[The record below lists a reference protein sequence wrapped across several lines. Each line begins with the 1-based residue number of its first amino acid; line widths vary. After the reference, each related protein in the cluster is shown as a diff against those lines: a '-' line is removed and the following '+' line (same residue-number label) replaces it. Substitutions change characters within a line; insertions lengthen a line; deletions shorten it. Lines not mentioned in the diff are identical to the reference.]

1 MERVGRR
8 RVLRWAAGALA
19 GGLLATIAGCAGDQ
33 EEDAMTPTSTGGASP
48 PGGGRGRLR
57 LDLRTP
63 TGGAVAGTT
72 SLGVASTRD
81 ALLRV
86 PAGAPD
92 GAPSP
97 LVLLLHGAGGDA
109 AGGMSL
115 LADLAD
121 EAGVVLV
128 AIASRGPT
136 WDVLVDDF
144 GVDVDMAGR
153 SLEAAS
159 ERVAV
164 DPGRLAIGGFSDGA
178 SYALSLGLT
187 NGDVF
192 GHVLALSPGFAAPAD
207 EIGRPRC
214 YVSHGTRD
222 AVLPIDRCSRRI
234 VPSLRSRGY
243 DVTYTEFDGAHE
255 VPPPIAREALGSF
268 LTR

>member
-1 MERVGRR
+1 M
-8 RVLRWAAGALA
+8 LRWSAGALA
-19 GGLLATIAGCAGDQ
+19 GGLLATVTGCSTDD
-33 EEDAMTPTSTGGASP
+33 EEAAMTSTSTGGGP
-48 PGGGRGRLR
+48 PTGGGRGRLR

-63 TGGAVAGTT
+63 PGDVVPGTT
-72 SLGVASTRD
+72 SLGVTSTRD

-86 PAGAPD
+86 PAGAD
-92 GAPSP
+92 GTPSP

-109 AGGMSL
+109 TGGMSL

-121 EAGVVLV
+121 DAGVVLV
-128 AIASRGPT
+128 AISSRGPT

-144 GVDVDMAGR
+144 GVDVDVAGR
-153 SLEAAS
+153 ALEAAS

-164 DPGRLAIGGFSDGA
+164 DPGRLAVGGFSDGA

-207 EIGRPRC
+207 EVGRPRC

-222 AVLPIDRCSRRI
+222 GVLPIDRCSRRI
-234 VPSLRSRGY
+234 VPSLRARGY
-243 DVTYTEFDGAHE
+243 DVAYTEFDGGHE
-255 VPPPIAREALGSF
+255 VPPTIAREALASF
-268 LTR
+268 TAQ

>member
-1 MERVGRR
+1 MLGWTV
-8 RVLRWAAGALA
+8 GALA
-19 GGLLATIAGCAGDQ
+19 GGLVATVAACAADEGGR
-33 EEDAMTPTSTGGASP
+33 AMTPTSTEGTVPS
-48 PGGGRGRLR
+48 GGGRGRLS

-63 TGGAVAGTT
+63 TGDPVPGTT
-72 SLGVASTRD
+72 SLGLTSTRD

-86 PAGAPD
+86 PTGAGD

-97 LVLLLHGAGGDA
+97 LILLLHGAGGDA

-121 EAGVVLV
+121 AAGVVLV

-144 GVDVDMAGR
+144 GVDVEVAGR
-153 SLEAAS
+153 ALSAAS

-164 DPGRLAIGGFSDGA
+164 DPARLAIGGFSDGA

-234 VPSLRSRGY
+234 VPSLRARGY
-243 DVTYTEFDGAHE
+243 DVTYTEFDGGHE
-255 VPPPIAREALGSF
+255 VPAPIAAEALA
-268 LTR
+268 TITAR